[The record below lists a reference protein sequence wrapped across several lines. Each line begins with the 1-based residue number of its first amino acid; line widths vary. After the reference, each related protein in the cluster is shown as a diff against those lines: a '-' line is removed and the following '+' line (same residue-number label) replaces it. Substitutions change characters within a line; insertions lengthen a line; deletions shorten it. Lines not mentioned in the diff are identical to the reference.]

1 VVLVAFG
8 TTFSPSEEDMMKLFE
23 AMKLADPSKLGF
35 IISLKEHLSS
45 FKLIKEANLPNVF
58 LSKWVPQR

>member
-1 VVLVAFG
+1 
-8 TTFSPSEEDMMKLFE
+8 MMKLFE
-23 AMKLADPSKLGF
+23 AMKLADPNKLGF